1 MNLRKGPKVALLPSL
16 LCMERNTLE
25 LHFVAGTTGYP
36 GMLGLVPAI
45 YGVCINSIPNQGGR
59 LSPLPDKLIPTNCFD
74 IPAIPFSKVTW
85 RPCTILLHQTALH
98 CSFLDIYISRKIRL
112 CVVDFEGKFQ
122 ANLQAKLFISLVW
135 KFKSIIIIFL
145 LFIAEFVKYS
155 AFYTLM
161 LLFQRVDIFE
171 LQFLPDVS
179 WNVNA

>member
-1 MNLRKGPKVALLPSL
+1 MGGFPQRRDRSATAAVQRGGGKNDGF
-16 LCMERNTLE
+16 MDE
-25 LHFVAGTTGYP
+25 LHFYKVGSPRHP
-36 GMLGLVPAI
+36 GK
-45 YGVCINSIPNQGGR
+45 NSCKLLAFCSEWGGFYANYN
-59 LSPLPDKLIPTNCFD
+59 LLFLL
-74 IPAIPFSKVTW
+74 
-85 RPCTILLHQTALH
+85 LLHTYSH
-98 CSFLDIYISRKIRL
+98 CSYLDIYISRKIRL

-135 KFKSIIIIFL
+135 KFNSIIIIFL

>member
-1 MNLRKGPKVALLPSL
+1 MKSNLDHVHKLFCFRKSRSQSSFYIK
-16 LCMERNTLE
+16 
-25 LHFVAGTTGYP
+25 HFVPQKVVCASLEKSRTSIVVRTS
-36 GMLGLVPAI
+36 AI
-45 YGVCINSIPNQGGR
+45 NTQMYRSRTLFNSSSCLNSERERIQQ
-59 LSPLPDKLIPTNCFD
+59 KI
-74 IPAIPFSKVTW
+74 
-85 RPCTILLHQTALH
+85 ILLH
-98 CSFLDIYISRKIRL
+98 CNYLDIYISRKIRL

-179 WNVNA
+179 